1 MTHYLGQLLVLTSQ
15 EGAYNVIAVVFREE
29 EIEVIIELNFVIHVV
44 SNLVKHFCQ
53 RRSTGQ
59 VSLPFDVEIS
69 ENLHELSESFPVISI

>member
-44 SNLVKHFCQ
+44 SNLV
-53 RRSTGQ
+53 
-59 VSLPFDVEIS
+59 
-69 ENLHELSESFPVISI
+69 